1 MTVDNRTAN
10 LNLPLPNPGNDLY
23 EDVLRII
30 AAFQLIDAEVPTKV
44 ATQADIASAV
54 AALVDSSPGALNTL
68 NELAAALGN
77 DANFASTLTA
87 SLALKANQADTTA
100 SLSAKQDAYPVVLVA
115 STSQAA
121 SADTHYLLTNI
132 AATTV
137 TLPASPAEGA
147 AVWITP
153 ANSVQTNVVARNG
166 RTIMGLAENL
176 ILDLPNKTVGL
187 RYLNTS
193 WRIVQ

>member
-54 AALVDSSPGALNTL
+54 AALVDSAPGALNTL